1 MSYVLY
7 DIGVKN
13 LKMTRDSLLTEIIDK
28 QNDFN
33 TNQEI
38 IRRDLHDLLKT
49 EKTLLNFEK
58 EPYGKVV
65 KDKFGEAEC
74 FVKKYLT
81 LDNKQYYLYKAVKD
95 PSKIAYLSR
104 KQYYE
109 LFNMMKKLKIKF
121 LFEDESLEV
130 RKNNFLSSKGV
141 MASCVKL
148 LKRAISLGKTPGK
161 YKKLNEETLC
171 MLSSIILTGENVSLR
186 QVNIQEAYDLYIDSN
201 GKGSGERFAVHSC
214 MYNKKVQTFYDMF
227 DAKAYIAN
235 VNGKDVARFL
245 VWKLNDGTE
254 YVDRLYCCG
263 GYDNVVLRKID
274 ETFKDAAKYPNP
286 PENKFVCGHP
296 IKGDKEIFNA
306 SILPYLDSFEYMVS
320 ARDKENKLVYLLVT
334 YGSSIY
340 GEEFKKYLNCIVERF
355 AVHSTKAKLNKT
367 FSFCKKCNH
376 VYGKKNIAHKTF
388 CPESFKDK
396 ELYGKIEKFLN
407 VLYLYCRDCE
417 TAKA

>member
-7 DIGVKN
+7 NIGVKN
-13 LKMTRDSLLTEIIDK
+13 LKTVRDSLLTEILDK
-28 QNDFN
+28 QNNFN

-49 EKTLLNFEK
+49 EKTLLSFEK

-65 KDKFGEAEC
+65 KAKFGEAES
-74 FVKKYLT
+74 FVRKYLT

-109 LFNMMKKLKIKF
+109 LFNKMKKFKIQF
-121 LFEDESLEV
+121 PFEGILLEEK
-130 RKNNFLSSKGV
+130 KNRFLSSKGV

-148 LKRAISLGKTPGK
+148 LKRAISLGKMPGK

-171 MLSSIILTGENVSLR
+171 LLSSIILTGENVSLR
-186 QVNIQEAYDLYIDSN
+186 QVNVQEAYDLYIDSN
-201 GKGSGERFAVHSC
+201 GRGSGERFAVHSC

-263 GYDNVVLRKID
+263 GYDSVVLRKID
-274 ETFKDAAKYPNP
+274 ETFKDAAKYPTTP
-286 PENKFVCGHP
+286 QNKFVCGHP
-296 IKGDKEIFNA
+296 IKGDKDVFNA
-306 SILPYLDSFEYMVS
+306 SILPYLDSFDYLIS
-320 ARDKENKLVYLLVT
+320 ARDKENKLIYLIVT
-334 YGSSIY
+334 DGSTIY
-340 GEEFKKYLNCIVERF
+340 GEEFGKYLNSIVERF
-355 AVHSTKAKLNKT
+355 EVHSTKTKLNKT

-376 VYGKKNIAHKTF
+376 VYGKNDIAHKSF

-396 ELYGKIEKFLN
+396 ELYSKIEKFLN
-407 VLYLYCRDCE
+407 KGVEEYERTLY
-417 TAKA
+417 